1 MDHAWRRD
9 AAHAGNISQPY
20 LRTGLGIDQE
30 VLDIV
35 EVLADVRV
43 SPNHDVEHFLLL
55 KQAAH
60 RDPADQR
67 RRSPAH
73 VTGLKTVLQGFL
85 EIDLDGDFLLL
96 GLRLDLRA
104 LDSLIFARTC
114 RISSALERRMPRS
127 SP

>member
-9 AAHAGNISQPY
+9 AAHPGNISQPY

-43 SPNHDVEHFLLL
+43 SPDHDVEHFLLL

-67 RRSPAH
+67 RRGPAH
-73 VTGLKTVLQGFL
+73 VSGLKNVLPG
-85 EIDLDGDFLLL
+85 IPVVDLYVDFLLL
-96 GLRLDLRA
+96 ALLVALRA
-104 LDSLIFARTC
+104 PAPTHPPQSL
-114 RISSALERRMPRS
+114 P
-127 SP
+127 

>member
-9 AAHAGNISQPY
+9 AAHLGNISQPY

-43 SPNHDVEHFLLL
+43 SPDHDVEHFLLL

-60 RDPADQR
+60 RDPANQR

-73 VTGLKTVLQGFL
+73 VTGLKTVLAGFL
-85 EIDLDGDFLLL
+85 EIELDGDFLLL
-96 GLRLDLRA
+96 GLRLELRA
-104 LDSLIFARTC
+104 CASTYASQTLHDPFL
-114 RISSALERRMPRS
+114 
-127 SP
+127 